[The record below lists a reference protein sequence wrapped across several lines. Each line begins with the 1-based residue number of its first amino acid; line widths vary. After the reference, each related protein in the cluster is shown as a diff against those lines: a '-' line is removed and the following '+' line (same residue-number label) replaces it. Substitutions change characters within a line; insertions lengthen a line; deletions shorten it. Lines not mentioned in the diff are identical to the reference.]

1 MKYYL
6 NVPLAL
12 AALFQAS
19 FAWLVFMPGP
29 GSGWSAGPSRGGMV
43 LVMLQPVALSW
54 IFLLPVI
61 VGTVFAGGFDWL
73 PVQRR
78 WLRLRVVLLASLL
91 LGLAALPCVAIAIG
105 SSAAV
110 GDRDSLALAAL
121 AVGCAI
127 IAATLAPFAVI
138 GWLAWQI
145 NAPPPLRNARVP
157 HAAGVAA
164 LLLTLGD
171 GAPPGAPQLLGLAP
185 SRGG

>member
-29 GSGWSAGPSRGGMV
+29 WSGWSDGPSRGAMV
-43 LVMLQPVALSW
+43 VVMLQPVALSW

-78 WLRLRVVLLASLL
+78 WLRLIFVPPASRLPRV
-91 LGLAALPCVAIAIG
+91 GALPA
-105 SSAAV
+105 
-110 GDRDSLALAAL
+110 
-121 AVGCAI
+121 
-127 IAATLAPFAVI
+127 
-138 GWLAWQI
+138 
-145 NAPPPLRNARVP
+145 
-157 HAAGVAA
+157 
-164 LLLTLGD
+164 
-171 GAPPGAPQLLGLAP
+171 
-185 SRGG
+185 